1 VTTDDSAV
9 ELFRRLRRLLAEG
22 RVGIKLDFKRL
33 QHMDCPV
40 GSEADGNLWVYAVF
54 AATALALW
62 RGGWWVASAVGA
74 AGIGLYFSAG
84 LAFVRRRIRRRIDER
99 ALGSLEMWQKLW
111 RFGGIALMAGGETC
125 AAPQGNWMELVR
137 SIPPAP

>member
-1 VTTDDSAV
+1 VTQDDSAV

-22 RVGIKLDFKRL
+22 RIALNYDFRRL

-40 GSEADGNLWVYAVF
+40 GSEADGNLWAYAIF
-54 AATALALW
+54 GATALALW
-62 RGGWWVASAVGA
+62 RGGWWAALVAGA
-74 AGIGLYFSAG
+74 AGIALYGSAG
-84 LAFVRRRIRRRIDER
+84 RAYVRRRIRRRIDER

-111 RFGGIALMAGGETC
+111 RFGGIGLVAGGEAC